1 VRNYERFSKELH
13 SLSQLSEEA
22 EKVLKEPDSIVPP
35 DMSSVLEHME
45 KLKVKIVDHFSCKI
59 IRLYKHI

>member
-45 KLKVKIVDHFSCKI
+45 KLKVKIFDHFSCKI
-59 IRLYKHI
+59 IRLYKNI

>member
-59 IRLYKHI
+59 IRLYKNI